1 MKYLILIASLLIVS
15 CNSGK
20 RQFTM
25 AENALDAGREFIDA
39 TLKGDFDKA
48 DFYML
53 QDAENKKLL
62 QQYQS
67 KYKAEPTETQFAVK
81 QSVINI
87 LEVADVTEKETI
99 INYSNSFDKKTHKVK
114 VILTN
119 GNWFVDF
126 KYTFDGNL

>member
-1 MKYLILIASLLIVS
+1 MKYLILIASIIIVS
-15 CNSGK
+15 CNSGH
-20 RQFTM
+20 RQFAK

-48 DFYML
+48 NFYML
-53 QDAENKKLL
+53 LNEENKILL

-67 KYKAEPTETQFAVK
+67 KYNTQSKEEQFGLK

-87 LEVADVTEKETI
+87 LQVNDVTEKETI
-99 INYSNSFDKKTHKVK
+99 INYSNSFDKKVHKVK
-114 VILTN
+114 VINKN
-119 GNWFVDF
+119 GDWFVDF

>member
-1 MKYLILIASLLIVS
+1 
-15 CNSGK
+15 
-20 RQFTM
+20 M

-48 DFYML
+48 NFYMI

-62 QQYQS
+62 QQYQT
-67 KYKAEPTETQFAVK
+67 KYNAAPKETQFALN

-99 INYSNSFDKKTHKVK
+99 INYSNSFDKKAHKVK
-114 VILTN
+114 VILAN
-119 GNWFVDF
+119 GNWFVDL

>member
-1 MKYLILIASLLIVS
+1 
-15 CNSGK
+15 
-20 RQFTM
+20 M

-48 DFYML
+48 NFYML
-53 QDAENKKLL
+53 QDGENKKLL
-62 QQYQS
+62 QQYQTKYNAES
-67 KYKAEPTETQFAVK
+67 KETQFALK

-87 LEVADVTEKETI
+87 LEVADVTENETI
-99 INYSNSFDKKTHKVK
+99 INYSNSFDKKAHKVK